1 MKRNPF
7 TLALSLSAITAFACA
22 TAFTAI
28 QAGAQQPSGSTDPLG
43 KFVGSGSCTGQALG
57 EDMKAFHATSGK
69 LHAQKVLDGN
79 WVEIRFDEDPRADNP
94 KPFSVVQYIGYDK
107 ARKRYVSVLVDN
119 SGSGYSTGT
128 STGWKGDSISFDE
141 SLAGQAVGFRDI
153 MTSSNGRFGHTGM
166 LRDKHGKWIKAD
178 EEHCTSA

>member
-7 TLALSLSAITAFACA
+7 AFAISLSTIAVLACA
-22 TAFTAI
+22 AAFPAT
-28 QAGAQQPSGSTDPLG
+28 QVGAQQPSGSADPLG
-43 KFVGSGSCTGQALG
+43 KFVGSGNCTGQALG
-57 EDMKAFHATSGK
+57 EDMKAFHATTGK
-69 LHAQKVLDGN
+69 LRSQKVLDGN
-79 WVEIRFDEDPRADNP
+79 WVEIHFDEDPRADNP

-119 SGSGYSTGT
+119 SGSSYSTGT
-128 STGWKGDSISFDE
+128 SSGWKGDSISFDE
-141 SLAGQAVGFRDI
+141 SLAGRSVGFRDI
-153 MTSSNGRFGHTGM
+153 MTSSNGTFGHVGM